1 MLKRQRTPEI
11 PWEVTVATATPVVPI
26 WKTMTKRRSRMIFRT
41 EEKIRAKS
49 GVRLSPIALK
59 IAEAAL

>member
-1 MLKRQRTPEI
+1 
-11 PWEVTVATATPVVPI
+11 
-26 WKTMTKRRSRMIFRT
+26 MIFRT